1 MIENVPEGH
10 VCVCLCVCLLQDPK
24 VYVQTTLD
32 VHKKYNALVMSAFNN
47 DAGFVAALDKV
58 SDLSDCFNFTSNLEN
73 VTALKLKH
81 IFCRRAVDSSTTTP
95 SPEWLSPPAN
105 PPSCSPDT
113 AILYW
118 RRGEGHMTHV
128 CVRMMAFHSWVLI
141 DVNSVTVKA
150 DKDSVCVLFFSSKNP
165 EEAEL
170 EDTLNQVVKLTRCD
184 MNQ

>member
-1 MIENVPEGH
+1 
-10 VCVCLCVCLLQDPK
+10 
-24 VYVQTTLD
+24 
-32 VHKKYNALVMSAFNN
+32 
-47 DAGFVAALDKV
+47 
-58 SDLSDCFNFTSNLEN
+58 
-73 VTALKLKH
+73 
-81 IFCRRAVDSSTTTP
+81 
-95 SPEWLSPPAN
+95 
-105 PPSCSPDT
+105 
-113 AILYW
+113 
-118 RRGEGHMTHV
+118 MTHV